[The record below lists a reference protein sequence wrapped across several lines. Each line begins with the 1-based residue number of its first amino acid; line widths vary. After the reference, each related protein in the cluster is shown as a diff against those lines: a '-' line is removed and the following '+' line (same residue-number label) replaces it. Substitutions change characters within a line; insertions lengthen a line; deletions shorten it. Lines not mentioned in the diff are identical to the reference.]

1 MSQLTALQARMHSLR
16 DIADILGAMKNLAQ
30 AEIVKLARFCTTQ
43 QDLFRTV
50 EDAFLDFQQFYGE
63 QAPVE
68 APDKSSLLVLM
79 GSERGFC
86 GGFNYLIHERLK
98 QEAADKGVRLIV
110 VGRRLAQRFADDQRV
125 VSTIRGASNAEE
137 VPQIIS
143 LLAEELARYP
153 APGWKIVHNSYGT
166 GGLSP
171 QVTAFSGAA
180 AEDDA
185 KSARRFEF
193 PPLLNVPAEEA
204 RRQMAEQYLLALFYG
219 VFYLSLMAEN
229 QERLRH
235 MDGALN
241 RLDDE
246 QQQMR
251 SRFNALRQESITEE
265 LEVIQLNA
273 NDAAVSG
280 PVAQRRR

>member
-1 MSQLTALQARMHSLR
+1 MKLT
-16 DIADILGAMKNLAQ
+16 
-30 AEIVKLARFCTTQ
+30 RFCTTQ
-43 QDLFRTV
+43 QELFRTV

-63 QAPVE
+63 PTAVE
-68 APDKSSLLVLM
+68 APDESLLLVAL

-86 GGFNYLIHERLK
+86 GGFNPLIHARLK
-98 QEAADKGVRLIV
+98 QEAADKRVRLIV
-110 VGRRLAQRFADDQRV
+110 VGRRLQQRLGNDPRM
-125 VSTIRGASNAEE
+125 VSAIRGASNAEE

-143 LLAEELARYP
+143 QLAEELGRYP
-153 APGWKIVHNSYGT
+153 APGWKIVHNSYST

-171 QVTAFSGAA
+171 QVTAFSGAV
-180 AEDDA
+180 AEHDA
-185 KSARRFEF
+185 KGARRFEF

-273 NDAAVSG
+273 SDPTVSG
-280 PVAQRRR
+280 QVAQRRR

>member
-1 MSQLTALQARMHSLR
+1 MRSLR

-30 AEIVKLARFCTTQ
+30 AEIVKLTRFCTTQ
-43 QDLFRTV
+43 QELFRTV

-63 QAPVE
+63 PAAAE
-68 APDKSSLLVLM
+68 APDESSLLVLL

-86 GGFNYLIHERLK
+86 GGFNHLIHQRLK
-98 QEAADKGVRLIV
+98 QEAADKRVRLIV
-110 VGRRLAQRFADDQRV
+110 VGRRLEQRLGNDPRV